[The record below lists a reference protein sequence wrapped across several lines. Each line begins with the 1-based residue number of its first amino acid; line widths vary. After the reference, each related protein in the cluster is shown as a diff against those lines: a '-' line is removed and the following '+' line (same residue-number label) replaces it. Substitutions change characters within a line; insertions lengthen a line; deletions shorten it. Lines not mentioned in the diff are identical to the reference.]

1 MNKIYKRIQ
10 QHLQCVPPR
19 DAGLCNPFLKSR
31 QFENLGEIVES
42 CLIMKKRDDYKDVHK
57 DKWLNVDRGQL
68 EQLTL
73 DVREYISYLGL
84 SDISNDLEEDF

>member
-1 MNKIYKRIQ
+1 MNQLYQRIQ
-10 QHLQCVPPR
+10 QNLQCLPPR
-19 DAGLCNPFLKSR
+19 DAELCNQFLKNR
-31 QFENLGEIVES
+31 QVENLREIVES
-42 CLIMKKRDDYKDVHK
+42 CLIMKNKDDYKDVHK

-84 SDISNDLEEDF
+84 SDISNDLEEGF

>member
-1 MNKIYKRIQ
+1 MNQLYQRIQ
-10 QHLQCVPPR
+10 QSLQCLPPK
-19 DAGLCNPFLKSR
+19 DVELCNQFLRNR
-31 QFENLGEIVES
+31 QFENLLEIVES
-42 CLIMKKRDDYKDVHK
+42 CLIMKNRDDYKDVHK

-84 SDISNDLEEDF
+84 SDISNDLEEGF